1 MPARSGLLRVR
12 RALRGARAGFSLVE
26 MLAVLVILGLI
37 AGIVT
42 VSWKAMLPREQLTSS
57 VRALAAA
64 LQGARSEAIARNG
77 EFRIEYDFEKSRY
90 RTVTPF
96 KAGGGLAGREDER
109 MAFDWVV
116 MPQTV
121 RFQRIVIDGV
131 EYTRG
136 VVYVRFDPLGAASGH
151 TLTLVQEPERNTYT
165 IDVQALT
172 GLIEYHEGVF
182 VREPPRDTDF
192 N

>member
-1 MPARSGLLRVR
+1 MR
-12 RALRGARAGFSLVE
+12 RALVSARAGFSLIE

-37 AGIVT
+37 ATIVT
-42 VSWKAMLPREQLTSS
+42 VSWKAMLPHEQLTSA
-57 VRALAAA
+57 VRALAGA

-77 EFRIEYDFEKSRY
+77 EFRIEYDFEKGRY

-96 KAGGGLAGREDER
+96 KAGGGLAGRDDDR
-109 MAFDWVV
+109 MAFDWIVFPESV
-116 MPQTV
+116 K
-121 RFQRIVIDGV
+121 FQRIMVDGV
-131 EYTRG
+131 EYSRG
-136 VVYVRFDPLGAASGH
+136 IVFVRFDPLGAASGH
-151 TLTLVQEPERNTYT
+151 TITLLQEPERNTYT
-165 IDVQALT
+165 VDVQALT